1 MQVNKMDAVKIIGP
15 NVTNINI
22 TPSSIGGTNL
32 VRIYASTV
40 AVITQ
45 TTATGGAI
53 GNITVPA
60 DSVTFIIKAY
70 TDLLSSNVAVIC
82 TPVGYY

>member
-1 MQVNKMDAVKIIGP
+1 MSAVKIIGP
-15 NVTNINI
+15 TVSNINV
-22 TPSSIGGTNL
+22 TPSSIGGANL
-32 VRIYASTV
+32 VRIYAATA

-45 TTATGGAI
+45 TTSAAGAI

-60 DSVTFIIKAY
+60 DSVTILIKAY
-70 TDLLSSNVAVIC
+70 TDLLSSNVVVSC